1 MILDELLFDKKTPGE
16 YDLKWSLRKNGYEV
30 KDVSGNPNYWEKD
43 IDLIATNTSTNITTT
58 IEVKWDKRISATGN
72 MFIELENPRSKGG
85 IGWFNFCEAD
95 LLAYGDSI
103 NRIFYFIRL
112 ADLRQFI
119 KEHKLDLNCRTTG
132 DGSYGYLLPLAIVEH
147 LFECVVRV

>member
-1 MILDELLFDKKTPGE
+1 MDLDKLFDKKTPGE
-16 YDLKWSLRKNGYEV
+16 YDLKWSLRRNGYEV
-30 KDVSGNPNYWEKD
+30 KDVSGDSDYWGKD

-58 IEVKWDKRISATGN
+58 IEVKWDNRISATGN

-85 IGWFNFCEAD
+85 NGWFNFCEAD
-95 LLAYGDSI
+95 LLAYGDSV
-103 NRIFYFIRL
+103 NRIFYFIRV

-119 KEHKLDLNCRTTG
+119 KEHKLDLDCRTTG